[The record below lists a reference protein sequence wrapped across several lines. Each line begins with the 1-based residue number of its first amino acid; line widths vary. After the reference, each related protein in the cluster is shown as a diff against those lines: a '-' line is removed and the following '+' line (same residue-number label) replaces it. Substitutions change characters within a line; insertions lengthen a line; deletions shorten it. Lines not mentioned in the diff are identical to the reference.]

1 MSIWA
6 GILIVATAVALLV
19 VVSARIW
26 AALPAPAPKLG
37 LNRPKWRAF

>member
-6 GILIVATAVALLV
+6 GILIVAAAVALL

-26 AALPAPAPKLG
+26 AGLPAPAPKLG
-37 LNRPKWRAF
+37 LNKPKWRAF

>member
-1 MSIWA
+1 MWA
-6 GILIVATAVALLV
+6 GILIVAAAAVLLV
-19 VVSARIW
+19 VVGARIW